1 MVWVMILKLHS
12 VGAKYVAWE
21 YRLRLKSCSS
31 TIQYITQK
39 ILSRQNISSILLEH
53 RRLAATTNELKI
65 KSGGH
70 QISRPT

>member
-1 MVWVMILKLHS
+1 MLHGNIDFAKSHVHRQFNILLIF
-12 VGAKYVAWE
+12 
-21 YRLRLKSCSS
+21 LSC
-31 TIQYITQK
+31 
-39 ILSRQNISSILLEH
+39 QNISSILLEH